1 MMNITISFSE
11 DFISILLKILGFV
24 VSVII
29 TYYLGRY
36 YIQRQKREA
45 EDAERMMQESQHNVS
60 LVSDSAPPD
69 NNYPE

>member
-1 MMNITISFSE
+1 MNISISFSE

-36 YIQRQKREA
+36 YIQRQKREV
-45 EDAERMMQESQHNVS
+45 EDAERMMQESQHSVS
-60 LVSDSAPPD
+60 LDSESTPSD
-69 NNYPE
+69 NNFSE